1 MLEAEVASIA
11 KKMCD
16 ISGIE
21 NIYFDDVREGFKRPS
36 LYFPPVEQ
44 TVLGDTLTTFAY
56 DNAMFVKVFDKSTKN
71 AMNIA
76 EQITH
81 AVSIGRN
88 IIPFISEEG
97 EPTGKVFRI
106 KDVSYKSVDVGTA
119 QLYIR
124 WKSIHAFAEGTHAK
138 AANLVFNILFKDK
151 EVQI

>member
-16 ISGIE
+16 ISEIE
-21 NIYFDDVREGFKRPS
+21 NVYFDEVREGFKRPS

-44 TVLGDTLTTFAY
+44 TAIGDTLTSFAY
-56 DNAMFVKVFDKSTKN
+56 DNAMFVKVFDKTTKG
-71 AMNIA
+71 AMSIA

-81 AVSIGRN
+81 AVSVGRN
-88 IIPFISEEG
+88 IIPFMSEEG

-106 KDVSYKSVDVGTA
+106 KDVSYKSVDVGAA

-124 WKSIHAFAEGTHAK
+124 WKSIYSFTEATHNKVAK
-138 AANLVFNILFKDK
+138 MVFNILSKGK
-151 EVQI
+151 EA